1 VPAGV
6 VPGSLVFEVWV
17 LKFDRVEPVD
27 GQLAQGLK
35 VGALTAEALEQE
47 RRVGDGQLMPAVDR
61 RPLGVGSVVVLRE
74 LAGHLDS

>member
-1 VPAGV
+1 MSMTVDGAGSER
-6 VPGSLVFEVWV
+6 G
-17 LKFDRVEPVD
+17 DRVEPVD
-27 GQLAQGLK
+27 GQLAETLK

>member
-1 VPAGV
+1 M

-27 GQLAQGLK
+27 GQLAETLK

-47 RRVGDGQLMPAVDR
+47 RGVRYGELVPAVDR
-61 RPLGVGSVVVLRE
+61 RRLGVGCVVVLRK
-74 LAGHLDS
+74 LAGHLVW